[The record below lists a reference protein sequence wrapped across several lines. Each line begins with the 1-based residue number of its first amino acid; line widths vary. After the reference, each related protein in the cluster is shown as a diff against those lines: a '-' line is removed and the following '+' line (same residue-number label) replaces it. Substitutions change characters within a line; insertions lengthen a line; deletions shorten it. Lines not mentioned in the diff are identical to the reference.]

1 MSSDGVI
8 SLSLR
13 RQQPSVVLAVG
24 HLNDALR
31 DVLAPDFRIL
41 QAVAVPDA
49 IESTLATEQPDVL
62 VVTRYLAAVQGGQ
75 PLETL
80 LGAWRRAAPQ
90 TRFVWLLGDIDD
102 EARALVRAA
111 AQYGMYNMVAGNDLQ
126 VPDLVAAMTETRSW
140 ADIAAWM
147 PEGFQEPAATR
158 MALQPSAPSSQ
169 TVPATPQVVTRYA
182 QVVAVVSGKANVGK
196 TAVAANLL
204 VAGREL
210 GAIGIDL
217 DAAKPDL
224 LLQFVP
230 EASQPADL
238 RDLLNTLNLPPNS
251 HGRAEL
257 DRNDLGLLAEW
268 MDKLPEV
275 MPGVTVVPGP
285 SRDLAYTEVPPALV
299 EALVARA
306 ATKARLVVL
315 DSAFE
320 IADQAGLDALYRADT
335 LLVVTT
341 PDQGAVY
348 QTAWFLEQLEALRV
362 PRGKMQ
368 LAVTHTGQKGQRGA
382 GEIAQALRLPL
393 VLQTSHDPA
402 HYEAARVGRKPVA
415 LREGERGAYHQLL
428 GRLVAAAS
436 DLAPEDAPKS
446 GRGLLGRLRR
456 R

>member
-13 RQQPSVVLAVG
+13 RRQPSVVLAVG
-24 HLNDALR
+24 HLNDALHR
-31 DVLAPDFRIL
+31 VLAPDFRIL

-49 IESTLATEQPDVL
+49 IEPVLATEQPDVL

-80 LGAWRRAAPQ
+80 VGAWRRAAPQ
-90 TRFVWLLGDIDD
+90 TRFVWLLGDLDD
-102 EARALVRAA
+102 EARALVRVA
-111 AQYGMYNMVAGNDLQ
+111 AQYGMYHMVAGNDLR

-147 PEGFQEPAATR
+147 PEGFQEPIAPR
-158 MALQPSAPSSQ
+158 MAVQPP
-169 TVPATPQVVTRYA
+169 VPAAPATSQIVTRYA

-196 TAVAANLL
+196 TSVAANLL
-204 VAGREL
+204 VAGREHN
-210 GAIGIDL
+210 AIGLDL

-230 EASQPADL
+230 EAGQPADL
-238 RDLLNTLNLPPNS
+238 RDLLNTLNLPTNAQ
-251 HGRAEL
+251 GRAEL

-285 SRDLAYTEVPPALV
+285 SRDVAYTEVPSALV

-306 ATKARLVVL
+306 ATKARLVIL

-320 IADQAGLDALYRADT
+320 IADQAGLDALFRADT

-368 LAVTHTGQKGQRGA
+368 LAVTHTGQKGQRSA

-393 VLQTSHDPA
+393 VLQTPHDPA
-402 HYEAARVGRKPVA
+402 RYEAARVGRKPVA
-415 LREGERGAYHQLL
+415 LREGDRGAYHQLL
-428 GRLVAAAS
+428 HHLVSAPDSASDAPAAARR
-436 DLAPEDAPKS
+436 
-446 GRGLLGRLRR
+446 RGWLGRRR
-456 R
+456 GR

>member
-1 MSSDGVI
+1 MADSVI

-24 HLNDALR
+24 HLNAALGE
-31 DVLAPDFRIL
+31 VLAPDFRVL

-49 IESTLATEQPDVL
+49 VEAVLAAEQPDVV

-75 PLETL
+75 PLEAL
-80 LGAWRRAAPQ
+80 VGAWRRAAPQ
-90 TRFVWLLGDIDD
+90 ARFVWLLGDVDD
-102 EARALVRAA
+102 EARALVRVA
-111 AQYGMYNMVAGNDLQ
+111 AQYGMYHLVAGNDLQ
-126 VPDLVAAMTETRSW
+126 VPDLVAAMTEPRSW

-147 PEGFQEPAATR
+147 PEGFEDPGPAR
-158 MALQPSAPSSQ
+158 MTVQPQAAAPASP
-169 TVPATPQVVTRYA
+169 VTPQVVTRYA

-196 TAVAANLL
+196 TAIAANLL
-204 VAGREL
+204 VAGRER

-230 EASQPADL
+230 EQGQPADL
-238 RDLLNTLNLPPNS
+238 RDLLNTLNLAPTPA
-251 HGRAEL
+251 GRAAL

-275 MPGVTVVPGP
+275 MAGVTVVPGP

-320 IADQAGLDALYRADT
+320 IADQSGLDALYRADT

-362 PRGKMQ
+362 PRGKMR
-368 LAVTHTGQKGQRGA
+368 LVVTHAGQKGQRGA
-382 GEIAQALRLPL
+382 AEIAQALRLPL
-393 VLQTSHDPA
+393 ALQTPHDPA
-402 HYEAARVGRKPVA
+402 RYETARVGRKPVA
-415 LREGERGAYHQLL
+415 LREGEQGPYHRLL
-428 GRLVAAAS
+428 TQLVAAEAEGAGGPAS
-436 DLAPEDAPKS
+436 
-446 GRGLLGRLRR
+446 RR
-456 R
+456 RWFGRRRGR